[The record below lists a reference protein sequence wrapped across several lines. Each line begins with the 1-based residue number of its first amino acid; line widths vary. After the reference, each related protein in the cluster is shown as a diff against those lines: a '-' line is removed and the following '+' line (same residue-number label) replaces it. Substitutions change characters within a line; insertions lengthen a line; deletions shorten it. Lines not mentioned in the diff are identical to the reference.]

1 MDTDADGLA
10 SCEVTPGSGGVNWT
24 ITAHDAADKEMSQ
37 RSVNLPCG
45 PALHDFLLRTD
56 RGVYESGQTM
66 RLTADGGGHQPVFVD
81 ILKGD
86 QTLLSETI
94 EMTEGRGTFAFDL
107 PPDLFGTV
115 RLCAYRLDANGV
127 MLSKTRVVYIRPA
140 GQLKIASKLDQKEY
154 RPGRRAHLDLT
165 LTDTEGK
172 PCPGAISLAGVDEAV
187 FSVLSQR
194 PGSEETFYT
203 VERQLLQPVYS
214 LYPWSPQRT
223 ARDGGRL
230 EQALF
235 AATVRSEVKN
245 SASGVHTLTVAS
257 LPGKVAE
264 IERERAT
271 GREWMRLSWL
281 GLALLTVALGYIAL
295 WCFLRPM
302 TVIILHFAALLTVP
316 PAFCILVAN
325 VMLSSAKEG
334 AAPVGASSGGSGYG
348 GQLRGWPSCAGR
360 RLDEPER

>member
-1 MDTDADGLA
+1 
-10 SCEVTPGSGGVNWT
+10 
-24 ITAHDAADKEMSQ
+24 MSQ

-115 RLCAYRLDANGV
+115 RLCAYRLDTNGV

-165 LTDTEGK
+165 LTDTDGK

-214 LYPWSPQRT
+214 LYPWSPQRK

-245 SASGVHTLTVAS
+245 SASGCAHSNRGELAWQGCGDRARASHRPRTDETV
-257 LPGKVAE
+257 V
-264 IERERAT
+264 
-271 GREWMRLSWL
+271 
-281 GLALLTVALGYIAL
+281 
-295 WCFLRPM
+295 
-302 TVIILHFAALLTVP
+302 
-316 PAFCILVAN
+316 
-325 VMLSSAKEG
+325 
-334 AAPVGASSGGSGYG
+334 VGAGVADGRAWIYRAVVLPAADDGHHSSLRRPSHGSAGFLYPG
-348 GQLRGWPSCAGR
+348 RQRTDSTASVVFPLLKWPGAEQTAPCKAGQAPNRPSG
-360 RLDEPER
+360 DG